1 VTYGLVEVNATL
13 NAASAVLLASAFI
26 CIKARKWYAHACLM
40 IAATVVSA
48 VFLGCYLTYHYL
60 HGEKTT
66 NLHSHDWLR
75 YIYLVVLI
83 PHLIMAV
90 GMLPLIYL
98 TLMRAARRQWPQHRR
113 IAPPTFWIWIY
124 VSISGVV
131 VYFMLYHTRLAT

>member
-13 NAASAVLLASAFI
+13 NAASAALLATGFI
-26 CIKARKWYAHACLM
+26 CIKKRKWKAHAICM
-40 IAATVVSA
+40 ISATVVSA
-48 VFLGCYLTYHYL
+48 VFLACYLTYHAL

-75 YIYLVVLI
+75 YAYPAVLF
-83 PHLIMAV
+83 PHLLLAV

-98 TLMRAARRQWPQHRR
+98 TLYRAATRKWDLHRR

-124 VSISGVV
+124 VSVSGVV
-131 VYFMLYHTRLAT
+131 VYFMLYHTRLAN